1 MSLSEKL
8 PRRPNL
14 VLIMTDQERATQ
26 HFPPGWE
33 QKNLRNLTR
42 LKRHGLT
49 FNRAFC
55 NACMCSPSRS
65 TLFSGL
71 YVGQHQVSDT
81 LTWGGLWSPTENTL
95 DPTVTNLA
103 TLLRP
108 AGYRVHYRGKWHL
121 SKGASGESSLYG
133 ADVAIYG
140 FEGWLPPDAG
150 EDIKTINFGGGF
162 ANHDARYVE
171 EAVAFLRRADP
182 EQPFC
187 LVLSLVNPHDVLSF
201 PRTYQYGY
209 TDADLDGPIGLPETW
224 DENLRANHKPTAQP
238 QLLLSA
244 AAGLGAVATPKQKH
258 QYINFY
264 GNLLRHIDQE
274 MGPILDLFYN
284 PDGTPTELGRST
296 VIVRTADHGEMG
308 LAHGGLRQKAFNTY
322 EETMRIPLVFSNP
335 VLFPE
340 ARETD
345 SLASL
350 IDLLPTFVDLLGT
363 PPADGFSGRSLAPI
377 LKDPAAAVQE
387 DVVFTFDDTRAGNPN
402 GTVVRAADRI
412 RCIRET
418 KWKYARYFHQSSSY
432 PEEWEMYDLEHDPN
446 EVDNLGS
453 PANPRYNDPLV
464 RAERERLQKKLA
476 EAETRIVIKN
486 QNLDRQPAPAPMGD

>member
-1 MSLSEKL
+1 MTSF

-26 HFPPGWE
+26 HFPPDWE
-33 QKNLRNLTR
+33 RDNLPNLTR

-65 TLFSGL
+65 TLFSGR
-71 YVGQHQVSDT
+71 YVAQHQVSDT
-81 LTWGGLWSPTENTL
+81 LTWGGLWSTTENTL
-95 DPTVTNLA
+95 DPTLLNLA
-103 TLLRP
+103 TMLRP
-108 AGYRVHYRGKWHL
+108 AGYRVPYRGKWHL

-150 EDIKTINFGGGF
+150 EDIKTTNFGGGF

-171 EAVAFLRRADP
+171 EAVNFLRHADAR
-182 EQPFC
+182 QPFC
-187 LVLSLVNPHDVLSF
+187 LVLSLVNPHDLLSF

-209 TDADLDGPIGLPETW
+209 TDADLEGPIELPGTW
-224 DENLRANHKPTAQP
+224 DEKLLENHKPTAQA
-238 QLLLSA
+238 QLLVSA
-244 AAGLGAVATPKQKH
+244 AAGLGELRGRKQKH

-264 GNLLRHIDQE
+264 GNLIKTIDRE
-274 MGPILDLFYN
+274 MGPVIDCFYN

-308 LAHGGLRQKAFNTY
+308 MAHGGMRQKAFNVY

-335 VLFPE
+335 VLFPQ
-340 ARETD
+340 AVETD
-345 SLASL
+345 RLASL
-350 IDLLPTFVDLLGT
+350 VDVMPTVADLLGVK
-363 PPADGFSGRSLAPI
+363 PAGELSGRSLAPI
-377 LKDPAAAVQE
+377 LRDPGGSEGVQD

-402 GTVVRAADRI
+402 NVPVKAADRI
-412 RCIRET
+412 RCVREE
-418 KWKYARYFHQSSSY
+418 KWKYARYFHQTGSY
-432 PEEWEMYDLEHDPN
+432 PEEWEMYDLVNDPQ
-446 EVDNLGS
+446 ELDNLGS
-453 PANPRYNDPLV
+453 PANPRYNDPVV
-464 RAERERLQKKLA
+464 RGERERLQRKLREA
-476 EAETRIVIKN
+476 EARIVTKH
-486 QNLDRQPAPAPMGD
+486 QNLDEPPAPLGD